1 MTNTN
6 ECVECKMFAFLK
18 ELINTGKMYEG
29 GLIPQ
34 LSCRDQTEA
43 CEIQNEFIANTEE
56 KLACFGTTSWG
67 RRQHYIYRHDD
78 GRLFTF
84 CVSGGLETISDIDYL
99 SLVDTTPD
107 VIEIYDD
114 DLDKLDYPWAN
125 LEIGEGAGSK
135 PFELDLD
142 ESTTIVSEKFLE
154 VNNQNVGQPSGKP
167 SLHPCPIS
175 ECEYPVVPLIRSI
188 THMRVNLFQRDKKIL
203 P

>member
-1 MTNTN
+1 MTDIN
-6 ECVECKMFAFLK
+6 ECVNCKMVAFLK

-34 LSCRDQTEA
+34 LSCRDQTGA
-43 CEIQNEFIANTEE
+43 CEIHNEFIANTEL

-107 VIEIYDD
+107 VIEINDD
-114 DLDKLDYPWAN
+114 YLDDVDYPWAN

-142 ESTTIVSEKFLE
+142 ESTIVVSKEFLE
-154 VNNQNVGQPSGKP
+154 VNNPNVGKH
-167 SLHPCPIS
+167 SLHPCSSS
-175 ECEYPVVPLIRSI
+175 ECEYSVVPLSRSHAMTGVFI
-188 THMRVNLFQRDKKIL
+188 PKK
-203 P
+203 